1 VLTVKRRLRQLH
13 SDQGGFSLPEL
24 LVAMVVGMIV
34 LLSAAFLLDNAV
46 SKSNQIAD
54 RQEANQRGRL
64 AMERVT
70 RDLRSQVCLKDQR
83 PITIAEDQ
91 RVSFYASL
99 SSNPDTADLR
109 TITYSA
115 TTKKIVQDIVP
126 GVGTFPD
133 LTFPGP
139 GTQNLLLE
147 GAQPAKDAG
156 VDRPMFRYY
165 GYLATGTA
173 GELQLLQPTPL
184 SAADRQRVVLIEVAF
199 NTLPTRTLAA
209 NTTAR
214 DSTTFESDVYVRLA
228 DPTKPLDGPRC
239 I

>member
-1 VLTVKRRLRQLH
+1 MRARLRQLH
-13 SDQGGFSLPEL
+13 ADQSGFSLPEL
-24 LVAMVVGMIV
+24 ITAMALGMVV
-34 LLSAAFLLDNAV
+34 LLAAALLLDTSV

-64 AMERVT
+64 AMELVT

-83 PITIAEDQ
+83 PIALGEDQ

-99 SSNPDTADLR
+99 SNNPDSVDLR
-109 TITYSA
+109 TIRYVAA
-115 TTKKIVQDIVP
+115 TKRIEEDIVP

-139 GTQNLLLE
+139 LQQRLLLE
-147 GAQPAKDAG
+147 GAQPVKDG
-156 VDRPMFRYY
+156 TIDRPIFRYY
-165 GYLATGTA
+165 GYLTGGA
-173 GELQLLQPTPL
+173 PGALQALTTPL
-184 SAADRQRVVLIEVAF
+184 SATDKQRVVVIKIAF
-199 NTLPTRTLAA
+199 IALPTRGLAQ

>member
-1 VLTVKRRLRQLH
+1 MKRRLRQLH

-70 RDLRSQVCLKDQR
+70 RDLRSEVCLKDQR
-83 PITIAEDQ
+83 PITLAEDQ

-99 SSNPDTADLR
+99 STNPDTADLR
-109 TITYSA
+109 TITYDA
-115 TTKKIVQDIVP
+115 TAKKIVQDIVP

-139 GTQNLLLE
+139 ATQNLLLE

-156 VDRPMFRYY
+156 VDRPIFRYY
-165 GYLATGTA
+165 GYLASGTA
-173 GELQLLQPTPL
+173 GQLQLLATPL
-184 SAADRQRVVLIEVAF
+184 SATDRQRVVVIKVAF
-199 NTLPTRTLAA
+199 NTLPTRTLAG

-214 DSTTFESDVYVRLA
+214 DSTTFETDVYVRLA